1 MLKIIEVEA
10 RLFVRDRLN
19 SLFSLLFPSLLL
31 LVLGAVPALRTPAPE
46 FGGLRFIDSYM
57 SSLVVLTLVFIG
69 LQRLPAVVATYR
81 EKGVLRRLSTT
92 PMHPARLLLG
102 QLVVNFAAAIL
113 SVLLTILVGY
123 VVFGVDLPHHP
134 LGLAC
139 AVVLGGAGTFALGLV
154 IAALAPNA
162 RAAGGWATVVFML
175 LMFFGGV
182 YLPRFMLPSVV
193 QAIGSYTP
201 PGVEALQ
208 QAWLGSAPDW
218 RHLAIMGLVSL
229 VAGTVAARTFRWG

>member
-1 MLKIIEVEA
+1 MLRIIEIEA

-19 SLFSLLFPSLLL
+19 SLFSLVFPALLL
-31 LVLGAVPALRTPAPE
+31 LGLGAVPALRTPSPE
-46 FGGLRFIDSYM
+46 FGGLRFIDSYL
-57 SSLVVLTLVFIG
+57 SSIIVFTLVFIG
-69 LQRLPAVVATYR
+69 IQRVPAVAATYR
-81 EKGVLRRLSTT
+81 EKGVLRRLATT
-92 PMHPARLLLG
+92 PMHPARLLVG
-102 QLVVNFAAAIL
+102 QMVVNFCAAIL
-113 SVLLTILVGY
+113 SVLLTIVVAY

-139 AVVLGGAGTFALGLV
+139 AVALGGAGTFALGLV
-154 IAALAPNA
+154 IAALAPTA

-193 QAIGSYTP
+193 QTIGSYSP

-208 QAWLGSAPDW
+208 QAWLGTAPDW
-218 RHLAIMGLVSL
+218 RHLAVMGVVSL
-229 VAGTVAARTFRWG
+229 VAGAVAARTFRWD

>member
-1 MLKIIEVEA
+1 MLRIIEIEA

-19 SLFSLLFPSLLL
+19 SLFALVFPTLLL
-31 LVLGAVPALRTPAPE
+31 LGLGAIPALRTPDPK
-46 FGGLRFIDSYM
+46 FDGFRFIDSYL
-57 SSLVVLTLVFIG
+57 SALVVFTLAFIG
-69 LQRLPAVVATYR
+69 LQRVPTVVATYR
-81 EKGVLRRLSTT
+81 EKGVLRRLATT
-92 PMHPARLLLG
+92 PMHPARLLIG
-102 QLVVNFAAAIL
+102 QMVVNFVAAIL
-113 SVLLTILVGY
+113 SVLLTIVVAY
-123 VVFGVDLPHHP
+123 VVFDVDLPHHP

-139 AVVLGGAGTFALGLV
+139 AVLLGGAGTFALGLV

-182 YLPRFMLPSVV
+182 YLPRFMLPSAV
-193 QAIGSYTP
+193 QAIGSYSP

-208 QAWLGSAPDW
+208 QAWLGNPPDW

-229 VAGTVAARTFRWG
+229 VAGTVAAKAFRWE

>member
-1 MLKIIEVEA
+1 MLRIIDVEA

-19 SLFSLLFPSLLL
+19 SLFSLVFPCLLL
-31 LVLGAVPALRTPAPE
+31 LGLGAIPALRTPDPQ
-46 FGGLRFIDSYM
+46 FGGLRFIDSYL
-57 SSLVVLTLVFIG
+57 SSIIVFTLVFIG
-69 LQRLPAVVATYR
+69 LQRVPAVVATYR
-81 EKGVLRRLSTT
+81 EKGVLRRLATT
-92 PMHPARLLLG
+92 PMHPARLLVG

-113 SVLLTILVGY
+113 SVLLTIVVAY

-139 AVVLGGAGTFALGLV
+139 AVLLGGAGTFALGLV
-154 IAALAPNA
+154 IAALAPTA

-182 YLPRFMLPSVV
+182 YLPRFMLPSAVV
-193 QAIGSYTP
+193 TIGKYSP
-201 PGVEALQ
+201 PGVEALH
-208 QAWLGSAPDW
+208 QAWLGTAPDW

-229 VAGTVAARTFRWG
+229 VAGTVAARTFRWE